1 MKKELMMGNQAI
13 ASAAIDMG
21 VSFVTGYPG
30 TPSTEII
37 ETVFRA
43 KISEIYVEWSV
54 NEKVA
59 FEVAAG
65 AAISGYRALV
75 AMKQVGLNVCSDPVM
90 NLSYIG
96 VKGGLVLVVAD
107 DPGPLSSQTEQDT
120 RNFAYYAKLPLFDPS
135 SPEEAYEMTQKAFEV
150 SEKFSTPV
158 ILRTTTRVSHSFAGV
173 CRKRNNFSRNNK
185 KFEKDSKWVCFPALS
200 YKNHIKIEERFT
212 KLEKEFEKLPYYH
225 TFGKGSVLIVTSGI
239 NYAYAKDAINY
250 LALKPEQYVLVKVA
264 TIPMPEQYFIDLL
277 KRVDKVI
284 VIEELDSVIERNLYY
299 LLSKVGINKKI
310 IRGRLSGDVKIAGEN
325 TIDETIDL
333 IKNILGIVDFSKEIT
348 DKSLELKPQAA
359 NLCAGCSHRAA
370 FYAVKQAM
378 KGKQA
383 IYCGD
388 IGCYTLGKMEPLNM
402 MDTCLCMGASIT
414 MGLGMQ
420 KANPNNTV
428 IAFIGDSTF
437 FHTGIQG
444 VINGI
449 YNNGKLTIVVLDNL
463 STAMTGGQS
472 TPETSEVSQSIQIEK
487 VLYGLGVPVVQTV
500 SPFELEYSIKTVQET
515 VELDGIKAIIFR
527 SPCKFKF
534 LSTKKAFIKRDVC
547 NACAYCIK
555 EIGCPAMHIDNGI
568 VKIDKSNCN
577 GCGLCVKIC
586 KRNSIFLQEENYE

>member
-1 MKKELMMGNQAI
+1 MDKELMMGNQAI
-13 ASAAIDMG
+13 AFAAIDAG
-21 VSFVTGYPG
+21 VSFVAGYPG

-37 ETVFRA
+37 ETIFKA
-43 KISEIYVEWSV
+43 KTDEIYVEWSV

-65 AAISGYRALV
+65 ASISGYRALV

-90 NLSYIG
+90 NLAYIG

-173 CRKRNNFSRNNK
+173 CRNFKNVSTSNK
-185 KFEKDSKWVCFPALS
+185 KFEKDSRWVCFPALS
-200 YKNHIKIEERFT
+200 YKNHIKIEKRFR
-212 KLEKEFEKLPYYH
+212 KLEEEFKNLPFYH
-225 TFGKGSVLIVTSGI
+225 TDGNGNVLIVTSGI
-239 NYAYAKDAINY
+239 NYAYAKEAINY
-250 LALKPEQYVLVKVA
+250 LALKPNQYILAKAA
-264 TIPMPEQYFIDLL
+264 TIPMPEKYFIDLL
-277 KRVDKVI
+277 QKVDKVI
-284 VIEELDSVIERNLYY
+284 VIEELDSVIEKNLYY
-299 LLSKVGINKKI
+299 LLARAGINERI
-310 IRGRLSGDVKIAGEN
+310 VYGRLSGDVKIAGEN
-325 TIDETIDL
+325 TVDEIIDL
-333 IKNILGIVDFSKEIT
+333 LKRIFGIADSFKKNIESTLEI
-348 DKSLELKPQAA
+348 KPQAA

-420 KANPNNTV
+420 RVNPDNTV

-449 YNNGKLTIVVLDNL
+449 YNNGKLTIIVLDNS
-463 STAMTGGQS
+463 STAMTGGQP
-472 TPETSEVSQSIQIEK
+472 TPETGEVSQSILIED
-487 VLYGLGVPVVQTV
+487 VLQGLGVTVVKSI
-500 SPFELEYSIKTVQET
+500 SPFELENSIKIVQE
-515 VELDGIKAIIFR
+515 VAELEGVKAIIFR
-527 SPCKFKF
+527 APCKFKT
-534 LSTKKAFIKRDVC
+534 LSTKKAFVKQDVC
-547 NACAYCIK
+547 NSCAYCIK
-555 EIGCPAMHIDNGI
+555 EIGCPAMYMDKGV
-568 VKIDKSNCN
+568 VKVDESNCN
-577 GCGLCVKIC
+577 GCGLCVKVC
-586 KRNSIFLQEENYE
+586 KKNSILLQEESYE

>member
-1 MKKELMMGNQAI
+1 MDKELMMGNQAI
-13 ASAAIDMG
+13 AFAAIDAG
-21 VSFVTGYPG
+21 VYFVAGYPG
-30 TPSTEII
+30 TPSTEIV
-37 ETVFRA
+37 ETIFKVKRD
-43 KISEIYVEWSV
+43 EIYVEWSV

-65 AAISGYRALV
+65 ASISGQRALV
-75 AMKQVGLNVCSDPVM
+75 AMKQVGLNVCSDSVM

-135 SPEEAYEMTQKAFEV
+135 SPEEAYEMTQKAFEI

-158 ILRTTTRVSHSFAGV
+158 ILRTTTRVSHSFSGV
-173 CRKRNNFSRNNK
+173 HRNRNNFSINNK

-200 YKNHIKIEERFT
+200 YKNHIKIEKRFAE
-212 KLEKEFEKLPYYH
+212 LEEEFEKLPYYH
-225 TFGKGSVLIVTSGI
+225 ADGKGKVLIVTSGI
-239 NYAYAKDAINY
+239 NYAYAKEAISF
-250 LALKPEQYVLVKVA
+250 LELKSEQYILIKAA
-264 TIPMPEQYFIDLL
+264 TVPMPEQYFADLL
-277 KRVDKVI
+277 QKVDKVI
-284 VIEELDSVIERNLYY
+284 VIEELDSVIEKNLYY
-299 LLSKVGINKKI
+299 LLARAGINGRI
-310 IRGRLSGDVKIAGEN
+310 IYGRLSGDVKIAGEN
-325 TIDETIDL
+325 TVDEIIDL
-333 IKNILGIVDFSKEIT
+333 LKNLFGIT
-348 DKSLELKPQAA
+348 DSSKKIIDSTLELKPQAA

-420 KANPNNTV
+420 RANPDNMV

-449 YNNGKLTIVVLDNL
+449 YNNGKLTIIVLDNS
-463 STAMTGGQS
+463 STAMTGGQP
-472 TPETSEVSQSIQIEK
+472 TPETSEVSQSIKIED
-487 VLYGLGVPVVQTV
+487 VLHGLGVSVVEAI
-500 SPFELEYSIKTVQET
+500 SPFDLWNSIKIVQET
-515 VELDGIKAIIFR
+515 VELEGIKAIIFR
-527 SPCKFKF
+527 APCKFKL
-534 LSTKKAFIKRDVC
+534 LSNKKAYIKPDVC

-555 EIGCPAMHIDNGI
+555 EIRCTAIHMDNGV

-577 GCGLCVKIC
+577 GCGLCTEVC
-586 KRNSIFLQEENYE
+586 KRNAILLQEECYE